1 MAGDAARTGS
11 HRPFLAFVVKGK
23 ALCTNYVPTRGDRL
37 QEFFNTS
44 TPNVSIREEAYPGYL
59 APIIKTVSPHANATG
74 PTETVA
80 ACFGLIPSW
89 SRDGKNYRFCYN
101 ARTETVAD
109 KPSFRSAWRRGQ
121 RCIIPVD
128 AFFEPNYESGRAVRW
143 RVSSVDDRPLAL
155 AGIWEAWRL
164 PDGVDRDQLGK
175 QGQRGQPGPP
185 EVHFDESDWLISF
198 SMLTINAD
206 HHPVMNQF
214 HAPNDEKRSVVMLEP
229 DEAMQWLDAPET
241 ELGDLFSA
249 YPPHRLK
256 SHPDPQT
263 KQRTSPRKP
272 SPPFIKAQRKLL

>member
-1 MAGDAARTGS
+1 
-11 HRPFLAFVVKGK
+11 
-23 ALCTNYVPTRGDRL
+23 LCTNYVPTRGDRL
-37 QEFFNTS
+37 QEFFNTAA
-44 TPNVSIREEAYPGYL
+44 PDVSIREEAYPGYL
-59 APIIKTVSPHANATG
+59 APIIKTVSPHAYGTDS
-74 PTETVA
+74 TETVA

-101 ARTETVAD
+101 ARTETVAE

-143 RVSSVDDRPLAL
+143 RISSADDKPLAL
-155 AGIWEAWRL
+155 AGIWEAWPL
-164 PDGVDRDQLGK
+164 PDGVDRDQLGRK
-175 QGQRGQPGPP
+175 GQPGPP

-206 HHPVMNQF
+206 HHSVMNQF

-229 DEAMQWLDAPET
+229 KEAMKWLNAPEA

-249 YPPHRLK
+249 YSPQRLK
-256 SHPDPQT
+256 SHPDPKT
-263 KQRTSPRKP
+263 KQGPSAGKSLPPR
-272 SPPFIKAQRKLL
+272 IKAQRKLL